1 MKKELKIVV
10 AKAVVKL
17 CCKVI
22 LMTVYTAAFNEFG
35 ISSQPSIVQI
45 AASITGF
52 ALSGAFIN
60 YIKDTTNDFNRI
72 LDSFES

>member
-1 MKKELKIVV
+1 MKKELKLAVV
-10 AKAVVKL
+10 KAIVKL

-35 ISSQPSIVQI
+35 ISSQPLVVQI

-60 YIKDTTNDFNRI
+60 YIKDTTNDFDRI
-72 LDSFES
+72 LESFES

>member
-1 MKKELKIVV
+1 MKKELKL
-10 AKAVVKL
+10 AVVKAIMKL
-17 CCKVI
+17 CYKVF
-22 LMTVYTAAFNEFG
+22 LMTVYTAAFKEFG
-35 ISSQPSIVQI
+35 ISSQPLIVQI

-60 YIKDTTNDFNRI
+60 YIKDTTNDFERI

>member
-1 MKKELKIVV
+1 MKKELKLAVL
-10 AKAVVKL
+10 KAIVKL
-17 CCKVI
+17 CCKYI
-22 LMTVYTAAFNEFG
+22 LFVVYSAAFNELG
-35 ISSQPSIVQI
+35 ISSQPLVVQI

-60 YIKDTTNDFNRI
+60 YVKDTTNDFERI